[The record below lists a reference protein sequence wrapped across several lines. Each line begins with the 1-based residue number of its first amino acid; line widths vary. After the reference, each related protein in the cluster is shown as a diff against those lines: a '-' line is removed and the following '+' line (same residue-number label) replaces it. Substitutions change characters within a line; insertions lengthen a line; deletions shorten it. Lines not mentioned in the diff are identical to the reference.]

1 MYNSTTATILEITL
15 VFILL
20 YATSP
25 IVTARNT
32 GKTYPIHPK
41 HPSIASLN
49 VFPTM
54 PQMPKLLKNKNSAT
68 DTYDDNQVISYDR
81 TIKMSINAMEKDDLD
96 NYWIKV
102 WAGDGENVRAVKWFK
117 FESFNDTDKT
127 MSINIKPMQK
137 LLKIFIHQTFQTLY
151 VKYLCLKVQILF
163 HIRL

>member
-68 DTYDDNQVISYDR
+68 
-81 TIKMSINAMEKDDLD
+81 AKD
-96 NYWIKV
+96 
-102 WAGDGENVRAVKWFK
+102 
-117 FESFNDTDKT
+117 
-127 MSINIKPMQK
+127 
-137 LLKIFIHQTFQTLY
+137 IH
-151 VKYLCLKVQILF
+151 K
-163 HIRL
+163 